1 MVSFILLKK
10 FLFYVK
16 VIVNLIDWL
25 FFDLYLMWFLMFILK
40 CILYKI
46 VLFMWLSLIYVII
59 FNLVWY
65 K

>member
-25 FFDLYLMWFLMFILK
+25 FFDLCVSNDFLLKKKKYL
-40 CILYKI
+40 
-46 VLFMWLSLIYVII
+46 
-59 FNLVWY
+59 
-65 K
+65 